1 MQQKATNNIRKRPP
15 ITKPKPINERNM
27 VDAHLSLFPT
37 PTALAIRVVAHQTTF
52 DIEAKARANVETF
65 IMENSYELPTRPPKV

>member
-1 MQQKATNNIRKRPP
+1 MQQKATNNIWKKPP

-37 PTALAIRVVAHQTTF
+37 LTT
-52 DIEAKARANVETF
+52 
-65 IMENSYELPTRPPKV
+65 LPTRVATHQSELTLRQRQEPILKLS